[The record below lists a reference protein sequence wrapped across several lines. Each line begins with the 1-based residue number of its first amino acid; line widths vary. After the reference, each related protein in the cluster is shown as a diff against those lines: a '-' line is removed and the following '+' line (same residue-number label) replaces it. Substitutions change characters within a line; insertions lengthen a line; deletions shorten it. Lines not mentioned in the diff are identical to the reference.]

1 MAVSVAACVSVAFGG
16 LLDRK
21 GRDEEPEAM
30 SIKQEPN
37 GNMAGRMRR
46 IWVGHIT
53 GNKRRI
59 GSRILGHG
67 HGRECERED
76 AGMACVRAWMYW
88 QVWTRVRA
96 QVAVVQTRV
105 CGGVGAS

>member
-37 GNMAGRMRR
+37 GSMALSIGPSS
-46 IWVGHIT
+46 IGADGYPTPKICEFE
-53 GNKRRI
+53 GNE
-59 GSRILGHG
+59 LY
-67 HGRECERED
+67 
-76 AGMACVRAWMYW
+76 RAY
-88 QVWTRVRA
+88 R
-96 QVAVVQTRV
+96 
-105 CGGVGAS
+105 